1 MFCSKININLKNRFN
16 ANGLKI
22 NTLSE
27 ISQLISNDFSLDSAN
42 LQEFHTF
49 VSRCVAL
56 LM

>member
-1 MFCSKININLKNRFN
+1 MFCSKLNINLKNRFN